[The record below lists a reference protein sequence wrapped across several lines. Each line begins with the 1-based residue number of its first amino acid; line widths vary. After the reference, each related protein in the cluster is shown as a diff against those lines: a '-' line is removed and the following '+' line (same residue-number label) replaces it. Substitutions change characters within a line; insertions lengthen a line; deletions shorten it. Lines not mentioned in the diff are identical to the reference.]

1 MCSRFDVFLA
11 NSFEF
16 YAISESPGHVQDV
29 MAGGVANHQ
38 QVFCCRDDEP
48 QSINNWLHL
57 NNHLLSVI
65 CSQSDWRQHG

>member
-1 MCSRFDVFLA
+1 VCSRFDVFLA

-48 QSINNWLHL
+48 QSINNWLFT
-57 NNHLLSVI
+57 
-65 CSQSDWRQHG
+65 